1 MNTTRKTATG
11 NATEAEA
18 HRASGGDDATGRGRR
33 FKPRE
38 LALVAVVVCGLGAAA
53 GLARWF
59 ELQPRPAA
67 GQQAQASEELY
78 LQPEQ
83 ARRLSLGF
91 NAMAADWYWMRTLQY
106 VGRKVTAH
114 KDAIQIDDL
123 SALNLKILAPLL
135 ENATTLDPQF
145 LAAYEYGAIVL
156 PAVDVEAAV
165 RLIRKGIAANPRAWR
180 LHSYLGYI
188 YWQQNRFP
196 EASEAYAA
204 GARIPGAPGW
214 LSMMSAQMATKG
226 GSRET
231 ARALYQSMYQ
241 QTDDEQMKQ
250 LSLAR
255 LRQLQSLD
263 EMDALRGLLNAQRE
277 RAGGCPRSWREVV
290 PALRAARFQT
300 DSSAAPLDP
309 SGVPYVVRPDNCD
322 VELGEQSEIIPKY

>member
-1 MNTTRKTATG
+1 MTATG
-11 NATEAEA
+11 KTE
-18 HRASGGDDATGRGRR
+18 TGREVPRDAGHTRR

-38 LALVAVVVCGLGAAA
+38 FALVAVIVCGLGCAA

-59 ELQPRPAA
+59 ELQRRPLAA
-67 GQQAQASEELY
+67 EQPARAPEELY
-78 LQPEQ
+78 LKPEQ

-91 NAMAADWYWMRTLQY
+91 NAMVADWYWMRTLQY
-106 VGRKVTAH
+106 VGRKITSH
-114 KDAIQIDDL
+114 EGAIQIDDL

-135 ENATTLDPQF
+135 ENTTTLDPQF

-188 YWQQNRFP
+188 YWQQNRFQ

-204 GARIPGAPGW
+204 AARVPGSPSW
-214 LSMMSAQMATKG
+214 LSVMSAQMATKG

-231 ARALYQSMYQ
+231 ARAIYQSMYR
-241 QTDDEQMKQ
+241 QTDDEQMKK

-263 EMDALRGLLNAQRE
+263 EMDALRALLDAQRA
-277 RAGGCPRSWREVV
+277 RAGMCPRSWRELA
-290 PALRAARFQT
+290 PALLRAARFQM
-300 DSSAAPLDP
+300 DPAAAPLDP
-309 SGVPYVVRPDNCD
+309 SGVPYVIKQDACD
-322 VELGEQSEIIPKY
+322 VELGAKSEIIRKY

>member
-1 MNTTRKTATG
+1 MTGTPKTATDNG
-11 NATEAEA
+11 AR
-18 HRASGGDDATGRGRR
+18 HSPDDARGASRR
-33 FKPRE
+33 FKARE
-38 LALVAVVVCGLGAAA
+38 FALVAVVVCGLGAAA

-59 ELQPRPAA
+59 ELQRRPPVA
-67 GQQAQASEELY
+67 QQLARASDELY
-78 LQPEQ
+78 LKPEQ

-91 NAMAADWYWMRTLQY
+91 NALAADWYWMRTLQY
-106 VGRKVTAH
+106 VGRKVSAH
-114 KDAIQIDDL
+114 EGAIQIDDL

-165 RLIRKGIAANPRAWR
+165 KLIRKGIAANPQAWR

-188 YWQQNRFP
+188 YWQQNRFQ
-196 EASEAYAA
+196 EAGEAYAA
-204 GARIPGAPGW
+204 AARVPGAPAW
-214 LSMMSAQMATKG
+214 LHSMSAQMATKG

-231 ARALYQSMYQ
+231 ARAIYQNMYR
-241 QTDDEQMKQ
+241 QTDDEQMKK

-255 LRQLQSLD
+255 LLQLQSLD
-263 EMDALRGLLNAQRE
+263 EMDALRTLLDTHRARTGSCARE
-277 RAGGCPRSWREVV
+277 WREVA

-309 SGVPYVVRPDNCD
+309 SGVPYRLKPDSCD
-322 VELGEQSEIIPKY
+322 VELGEKSEIIRKY